1 MYPYEAT
8 IRIKELNDLP
18 LIVEYEIGEAQPDV
32 GYTTDYVENWEIVG
46 IGSRYF
52 RKGEN
57 TRWIVE
63 RAKPFFFQIEEAIAD
78 QHWS

>member
-1 MYPYEAT
+1 MYPFETT

-32 GYTTDYVENWEIVG
+32 GLPTEYVENWEIVG

-57 TRWIVE
+57 TKWIVE
-63 RAKPFFFQIEEAIAD
+63 RARKFNFQIEEAIGE
-78 QHWS
+78 QHW